1 LSPLALAL
9 LFLVT
14 FWVGV
19 LAGLG
24 VALVQ
29 FRLVVRRRRG
39 GSLTDALA
47 VARARAV
54 ARRRPSD

>member
-1 LSPLALAL
+1 MTVALAL

-14 FWVGV
+14 FMVGL

-24 VALVQ
+24 VALIQ

-54 ARRRPSD
+54 ARRRTR

>member
-1 LSPLALAL
+1 MSTVALAL

-14 FWVGV
+14 FMVGV

-29 FRLVVRRRRG
+29 FRVVVRRRRG

-54 ARRRPSD
+54 ARRRHG